1 MDYSPRVNM
10 DHQMGLVWGIELCV
24 RTTTMLILLLGSVM
38 SNSVWSASI
47 PERITFQNI
56 LENKDITLGEV
67 TAFLQDS
74 QGFIW
79 FGGSNSLIRY
89 DGYEFRPIEI
99 WSDDPKINRLVP
111 ITSVQHLYEDTQ
123 HNIWIAARGGVLKF
137 DPIKESVI
145 KITDTPKQSP
155 KISDSTIRRIFQLPS
170 GEILGCG
177 FVGLFVI
184 DPKTETYTT
193 IVPDSK
199 KSQWLQS
206 RRVNTGYVDPS
217 GIVWLGTEVGLER
230 LDWST
235 KTFRLYSLDSL
246 HPDAISGNR
255 VSDIVPAGDQKF
267 WLATSNGLVSFDIG
281 ADQRTRYTHSP
292 ADSSSIGGNDIWDL
306 HLDTN
311 GVLWIASDGGGLS
324 TFNPADQRFVNHR
337 HEPGR
342 VGSINTNQV
351 RAIFQDANGDMW
363 AGNYP
368 TGINFFDRTSAAI
381 QSYTRDVSD
390 PNSLSYNAVQS
401 LLEDEQGNLWVGT
414 DGGGLNYFDR
424 TTGKFTHYTSDSN
437 NPESLNGNAILTLTK
452 DSEGLIWVGTWDGG
466 VASFNAETMKFTRYP
481 FDSQRNSVES
491 VSLSP
496 RLNGASVWSIK
507 EDRYGYLWIGTHN
520 GGLSKFDRNTSQ
532 FTNYGGALGPPMGL
546 SSLLVWTT
554 LEDSAGQFWVG
565 TNNGLSLMDREQQ
578 TFKTYNVD
586 ARTPNSL
593 SNSAAHTLYEDSKK
607 RLWVGT
613 DAGLNLFDPETNSF
627 MVYDK
632 ATGFTDEIVR
642 TIVEDADGILWLST
656 DNGFS
661 SFHPETLEINNYS
674 RINGRLI
681 GGFATHAGIVSH
693 KGEIIFGGN
702 NGLRIIN
709 PKELS
714 KNRRPPPIVLTDF
727 KVFADSVEVG
737 AEDGILKRS
746 INLTQELALDYKT
759 SMIAFSFSALNYRDS
774 VKNRYAYRL
783 EGFDPEWL
791 DVGDQRTAKY
801 TNLKPGKYVFRVKGS
816 NNDGVWNEEGKTI
829 TIIQLTPPWQSWWA
843 YTLYALTAL
852 GVLVLVLNH
861 QRRKRKEVENH
872 NRLLEMKVAERTA
885 EVTARTAEVL
895 EKSKNIQIMLTN
907 IPQGLFTVLS
917 DGTIH
922 PEYSEYLESIFETKV
937 IAGRNASDL
946 LFNRA
951 NLVGDALALAKSA
964 IFAIIGEDQINFDI
978 NRALLLTEYEIHFD
992 GHKKYLSLDWSP
1004 ILDDDIVNRLMVS
1017 VRDVTHLKHME
1028 TNLIQAEKLAALGA
1042 LVAGVAHELNTPIGN
1057 GLTVA
1062 STLCESCADIKKAMK
1077 RGLTRSALDQ
1087 FIADVDEGAQL
1098 VNRNLM
1104 RASELVSS
1112 FKQVAVDRTSAQR
1125 RKFLLQD
1132 MIQEICFTA
1141 SPIFKFTPYILD
1153 VVVRDDV
1160 IMDSYPGPLGQ
1171 VITNLLNNTVIH
1183 AFDGRDHGR
1192 VVVAAENVVNGVNIS
1207 VTDDGVGISVEN
1219 QAKIFDPF
1227 FTTKLGL
1234 GGNGL
1239 GMHIV
1244 HNIVTGVLGGTIH
1257 FTSTVG
1263 QGTCFIVS
1271 LPKVAPLVA
1280 VAEDEELRY

>member
-1 MDYSPRVNM
+1 MIRARRISMKLRANLASVK
-10 DHQMGLVWGIELCV
+10 VWCV
-24 RTTTMLILLLGSVM
+24 RTLNLLVMVLGSIIGTA
-38 SNSVWSASI
+38 VWSKSI

-56 LENKDITLGEV
+56 IENKDITLGEV

-99 WSDDPKINRLVP
+99 ASDDPKIDRLVP
-111 ITSVQHLYEDTQ
+111 ITSVQHLFEDGQ

-137 DPIKESVI
+137 DPVKESVSKI
-145 KITDTPKQSP
+145 KDIPKKSP
-155 KISDSTIRRIFQLPS
+155 KISDSTIRRILQLPS

-177 FVGLFVI
+177 FLGLFVI
-184 DPKTETYTT
+184 DPKTETYTP

-199 KSQWLQS
+199 RKNWLQGL
-206 RRVNTGYVDPS
+206 RVNTGYIDAK
-217 GIVWLGTEVGLER
+217 GIIWLGTEAGLER
-230 LDWST
+230 LDWSS
-235 KTFRLYSLDSL
+235 KTFTHYPLDK
-246 HPDAISGNR
+246 HYPDSIIDNR
-255 VSDIVPAGDQKF
+255 VSDIISAGDEKF
-267 WLATSNGLVSFDIG
+267 WLGTSNGLVYLDVG
-281 ADQRTRYTHSP
+281 ADQQTRYTHNP

-306 HLDTN
+306 HLDTD

-324 TFNPADQRFVNHR
+324 VFNPDNQSFVNHR
-337 HEPGR
+337 HQPGR
-342 VGSINTNQV
+342 EGSINTNQV
-351 RAIFQDANGDMW
+351 RTVYQDANGDMW

-368 TGINFFDRTSAAI
+368 TGINFFDRTSSAI

-390 PNSLSYNAVQS
+390 PHSLSYNSVQS
-401 LLEDEQGNLWVGT
+401 LLEDERGNLWVGT

-424 TTGKFTHYTSDSN
+424 TTGKFTHYKSDPN
-437 NPESLNGNAILTLTK
+437 NPDTLNGDAILSLIK
-452 DSEGLIWVGTWDGG
+452 DSTGIIWVGTWSGG
-466 VASFNAETMKFTRYP
+466 LASFDPETMKFTRYP
-481 FDSQRNSVES
+481 FDVQRTNFEPMSR
-491 VSLSP
+491 SP
-496 RLNGASVWSIK
+496 RLNGASVWSIQ
-507 EDRYGYLWIGTHN
+507 EDRDGYFWIGTHN
-520 GGLSKFDRNTSQ
+520 GGLSKFDRKTNM
-532 FTNYGGALGPPMGL
+532 FTNYGGAIGAPLGL

-554 LEDSAGQFWVG
+554 LEDSLGQFWVG
-565 TNNGLSLMDREQQ
+565 TNNGLSLMDRAQN
-578 TFKTYNVD
+578 TFLTYNVD
-586 ARTPNSL
+586 SRIPKSL

-613 DAGLNLFDPETNSF
+613 DAGLNLFDPKESTF
-627 MVYDK
+627 TVYNK
-632 ATGFTDEIVR
+632 AIGFTDEIIR
-642 TIVEDADGILWLST
+642 TILEDDDGLLWLST

-661 SFHPETLEINNYS
+661 SFNPETLEINNYS

-693 KGEIIFGGN
+693 RGEIIFGGN

-714 KNRRPPPIVLTDF
+714 ENRRPPPIVLTDF

-737 AEDGILKRS
+737 AEDGILTRS
-746 INLTQELALDYKT
+746 INLTQELVLDHKT
-759 SMIAFSFSALNYRDS
+759 SMIAFSFSALNYRDP
-774 VKNRYAYRL
+774 VKNRYAYKL

-801 TNLKPGKYVFRVKGS
+801 TNLKPGKYIFRVRGS

-829 TIIQLTPPWQSWWA
+829 TINQLPPPWHTWWA
-843 YTLYALTAL
+843 YTLYALTAF
-852 GVLVLVLNH
+852 GVIVLLLNQ
-861 QRRKRKEVENH
+861 QRRKRKEVEDQ
-872 NRLLEMKVAERTA
+872 NRLLELKVAERTA
-885 EVTARTAEVL
+885 EVTARTAEVV

-907 IPQGLFTVLS
+907 IPQGLFTVQS

-922 PEYSEYLESIFETKV
+922 PEYSEYLESIFETKN

-951 NLVGDALALAKSA
+951 NLVGDALSLAKSA
-964 IFAIIGEDQINFDI
+964 IFAIIGEDEINFEL
-978 NRALLLTEYEIHFD
+978 NRALLLTEYEINID
-992 GHKKYLSLDWSP
+992 GHKKFLSLDWNP

-1017 VRDVTHLKHME
+1017 VRDVTNMKHME
-1028 TNLIQAEKLAALGA
+1028 SNLIQSEKLAALGA

-1062 STLCESCADIKKAMK
+1062 STLCESCSDIKQAMK

-1104 RASELVSS
+1104 RASELVTS

-1125 RKFLLQD
+1125 RKFSLQD
-1132 MIQEICFTA
+1132 MIHEICFTA

-1153 VVVRDDV
+1153 VVVKDDIV
-1160 IMDSYPGPLGQ
+1160 MDSYPGPLGQ

-1192 VVVAAENVVNGVNIS
+1192 VVVTAENMVNGVIIS
-1207 VTDDGVGISVEN
+1207 VSDDGVGISSEN

-1263 QGTCFIVS
+1263 RGTCFVVS
-1271 LPKVAPLVA
+1271 IPKVAPPVS
-1280 VAEDEELRY
+1280 AEVDEELRS